1 MVTNSPADEVR
12 LIARTWAPDHYLSAL
27 LAPRAVRADLI
38 ALAAFLGDV
47 ERIIATVS
55 DPALAEIRLQWWR
68 EAIDGA
74 ARGDR
79 TGAVIAD
86 ALGEAIRRH
95 ALPVATFDDMLEA
108 RSFDLYADPLPDAA
122 ALDTYF
128 IKADGAPFA
137 LAAVI
142 LESPIGPPQPLIL
155 AAAEA
160 YGRARL
166 LRTTAAFTAR
176 GRDPF
181 AVARPGQ
188 PAPTAP
194 IIQARAA
201 LATARGAWRTA
212 AAPVRTACLPLAVVG
227 PYLDAT
233 QDVDFDATRMVA
245 DVPPLTRVWRL
256 FVTNTTGRC

>member
-1 MVTNSPADEVR
+1 MVTDSPADEVR
-12 LIARTWAPDHYLSAL
+12 LIARTWAPDHYLAAL
-27 LAPRAVRADLI
+27 LAPPAVRADLI

-74 ARGDR
+74 GRGER

-95 ALPVATFDDMLEA
+95 ALPTATFDDMLEA

-122 ALDTYF
+122 AFDAYLV
-128 IKADGAPFA
+128 KADGAPFV
-137 LAAVI
+137 LAAMI
-142 LESPIGPPQPLIL
+142 LGLPAAPVQPLIR
-155 AAAEA
+155 AAADA

-181 AVARPGQ
+181 AVARGDGRAA
-188 PAPTAP
+188 PAPIAE
-194 IIQARAA
+194 ARAA
-201 LATARGAWRTA
+201 FAMARAAWRTA

-233 QDVDFDATRMVA
+233 QGSDFDATRMVA
-245 DVPPLTRVWRL
+245 DVAPLTRVWRL
-256 FVTNTTGRC
+256 FVSHTTGRC